1 MIELFRGIK
10 VDWLGKRKLFLV
22 ISGSIMLLGL
32 VSLVVKGGF
41 RYGVDF
47 RGGTIVYVRF
57 QQKPPLDQIR
67 AELKDSQ
74 IQDFGTSGT
83 DVMIEFQGAKEEA
96 DASAGREAI
105 TAALNKN
112 FQGKFEILNAESIGP
127 KVGAD
132 LRRQAVFATLYA
144 LGGILVYIAFRFE
157 WIYGAAAVF
166 AVFHDTLVTLGLFS
180 LFNRE
185 INLTV
190 IAALLT
196 LVGYSVNDTIVVFD
210 RVRENLKIRRRDDL
224 ETIMNDSINQ
234 TLSRTI
240 LTSGYVPD
248 GDGAVHLRRRDHQSL
263 RFCNGHWN
271 HHRNIFVDC
280 DCCAPGSVLREF
292 PWKSGG
298 KTRGGSAFRTTE
310 SAQTGEGKVTLTYM
324 QSADISGDPVYRCL
338 PQLNKLRTDATG
350 NRHGVVG
357 KFQDF
362 CTF

>member
-10 VDWLGKRKLFLV
+10 VDWLGKRKLFLA

-67 AELKDSQ
+67 GELKDSQ

-112 FQGKFEILNAESIGP
+112 IQGKFEILNAESIGP

-144 LGGILVYIAFRFE
+144 LGGILIYIAFRFE

-180 LFNRE
+180 IFNRP
-185 INLTV
+185 IDLTV
-190 IAALLT
+190 IAAMLT

-210 RVRENLKIRRRDDL
+210 RVRENLKVRRRDDL
-224 ETIMNDSINQ
+224 ERIMNDSINQ

-240 LTSGYVPD
+240 LTSGLTFLTVLALFLFGGEIINHFAFAMVIGIIVGTYSSIAIAAPLVLVYTNIH
-248 GDGAVHLRRRDHQSL
+248 GRAVAAA
-263 RFCNGHWN
+263 
-271 HHRNIFVDC
+271 
-280 DCCAPGSVLREF
+280 APARPAVASKMMKG
-292 PWKSGG
+292 PKP
-298 KTRGGSAFRTTE
+298 A
-310 SAQTGEGKVTLTYM
+310 KV
-324 QSADISGDPVYRCL
+324 
-338 PQLNKLRTDATG
+338 K
-350 NRHGVVG
+350 
-357 KFQDF
+357 
-362 CTF
+362 

>member
-1 MIELFRGIK
+1 MIEIFRDVR
-10 VDWLGKRKLFLV
+10 VDWLGKRKLYLA
-22 ISGSIMLLGL
+22 ISGTVMLLGL
-32 VSLVVKGGF
+32 ISLLGKGGF

-47 RGGTIVYVRF
+47 KGGTIVQVRF
-57 QQKPPLDQIR
+57 HQKPDIEKIR
-67 AELKDSQ
+67 QLLRENGAPDSQ
-74 IQDFGTSGT
+74 PQERVGTNE
-83 DVMIEFQGAKEEA
+83 VIVEFQGAKEE
-96 DASAGREAI
+96 DASAGREVI
-105 TAALNKN
+105 INALNKG
-112 FQGKFEILNAESIGP
+112 FSGQFEVLSDLSIGP

-240 LTSGYVPD
+240 LTSGLTFLTVMALFIFGGEIINHFAFAMVIGIIIGTYSSVAIAAPLVLIYTNIRGRAVPQVTAPPRP
-248 GDGAVHLRRRDHQSL
+248 AV
-263 RFCNGHWN
+263 
-271 HHRNIFVDC
+271 
-280 DCCAPGSVLREF
+280 A
-292 PWKSGG
+292 
-298 KTRGGSAFRTTE
+298 KTPKPKRA
-310 SAQTGEGKVTLTYM
+310 
-324 QSADISGDPVYRCL
+324 
-338 PQLNKLRTDATG
+338 
-350 NRHGVVG
+350 
-357 KFQDF
+357 
-362 CTF
+362 